1 MTRRDQAPPDPYK
14 TRTPTAKERPKK
26 PAPSLPPKTT
36 LLKIRQAS
44 RKRQSGG
51 KGRG

>member
-1 MTRRDQAPPDPYK
+1 MRDLPNQAQQ
-14 TRTPTAKERPKK
+14 K
-26 PAPSLPPKTT
+26 PAPSVPPKTT